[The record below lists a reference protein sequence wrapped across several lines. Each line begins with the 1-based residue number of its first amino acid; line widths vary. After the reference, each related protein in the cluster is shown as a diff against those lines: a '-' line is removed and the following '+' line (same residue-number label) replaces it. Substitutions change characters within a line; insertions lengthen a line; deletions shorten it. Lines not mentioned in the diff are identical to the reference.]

1 MHFSRLHAGKVLLFW
16 LRIPITDGRQF
27 AIMVGVESGD
37 REMKLQ
43 PHLLVIDGMALLFR
57 SFYATSVMGH
67 YQYLPDGRASNGVQG
82 FARHVL
88 TAQSI
93 VKPSHLAI
101 CWDMG
106 TQTFRNELFR
116 EYKSNRSAPP
126 EEMIPQFDMAK
137 EVSEWIGWKNIGE
150 IGMEAD
156 DCIGSIV
163 EKWKEEAKITIISG
177 DRDLLQLLNPATE
190 IAFTKKGYSEYDV
203 YTVERFKSEYAIEP
217 HQFVDVKAFMGDSSD
232 GYPGVKGIGPKTA
245 LQLIQKYGS
254 VDGVLKN
261 LEELKPGQRNKI
273 AENMEMLKLS
283 YQLAS
288 INKNVSIKASLDELT
303 VPNYKAETFEHLA
316 SKGFTSIAKHA
327 HSLMPIV

>member
-1 MHFSRLHAGKVLLFW
+1 MNN
-16 LRIPITDGRQF
+16 
-27 AIMVGVESGD
+27 
-37 REMKLQ
+37 Q

-67 YQYLPDGRASNGVQG
+67 FQYLPDGRPSNGVQG

-93 VKPSHLAI
+93 IKPSHIAI

-106 TQTFRNELFR
+106 ANTFRNELF
-116 EYKSNRSAPP
+116 EGYKTNRSEPP

-150 IGMEAD
+150 AGMEAD

-163 EKWKEEAKITIISG
+163 EKWKEEAQITIISG
-177 DRDLLQLLNPATE
+177 DKDLLQLLNPSTN

-203 YTVERFKSEYAIEP
+203 YTMERFKEEYAIEP

-245 LQLIQKYGS
+245 LQLIQKYGT
-254 VDGVLKN
+254 VEGVLQN
-261 LEELKPGQRNKI
+261 LDELKPGQRNKI
-273 AENMEMLKLS
+273 ADNLEMLKLS
-283 YQLAS
+283 YRLAS
-288 INKNVSIKASLDELT
+288 IEKNIPIKERLEDLS
-303 VPNYKAETFEHLA
+303 VPEYSANTFNQLA
-316 SKGFTSIAKHA
+316 NKGFTSIAKHA
-327 HSLMPIV
+327 YSLYPCI

>member
-1 MHFSRLHAGKVLLFW
+1 
-16 LRIPITDGRQF
+16 
-27 AIMVGVESGD
+27 
-37 REMKLQ
+37 MKHQ
-43 PHLLVIDGMALLFR
+43 PHILVIDGMALLFR

-67 YQYLPDGRASNGVQG
+67 YQYLPDGRPTNGVQG

-93 VKPSHLAI
+93 VKPSHLVI

-106 TQTFRNELFR
+106 THTFRNELFDG
-116 EYKSNRSAPP
+116 YKANRTNPP
-126 EEMIPQFDMAK
+126 EELIPQFDMAM
-137 EVSEWIGWKNIGE
+137 EVAEWIGWKNIGE
-150 IGMEAD
+150 AGMEAD

-163 EKWKEEAKITIISG
+163 EKWKEEANITIISG
-177 DRDLLQLLNPATE
+177 DKDLLQLLNPATE

-203 YTVERFKSEYAIEP
+203 YTMERFKEEYAIDP
-217 HQFVDVKAFMGDSSD
+217 HQFVDVKAFMGDASD

-254 VDGVLKN
+254 VDGVLRH
-261 LEELKPGQRNKI
+261 LDELKPSQRNKI

-288 INKNVSIKASLDELT
+288 IQRNVAINATLEEFIVPTYSSAAFEELA
-303 VPNYKAETFEHLA
+303 K
-316 SKGFTSIAKHA
+316 KGFTSIAKHA
-327 HSLMPIV
+327 YSLFS